1 MVATS
6 AEVKRARAS
15 TNQPIFSTSPVLTAI
30 TSPAATRRVRTE
42 PSSTVLRAS
51 SSCTRA
57 AAVIQLVTAVRC
69 SMVSPRAVST
79 PRASISPPAVASRRP
94 EWSIT
99 AWTAKPTTA
108 GNEPTAAMWS
118 VPHKAVAIWLRIW
131 RFSSQSRKR
140 KPERVSGTPGS
151 A

>member
-1 MVATS
+1 MATS
-6 AEVKRARAS
+6 AEVKRASAS
-15 TNQPIFSTSPVLTAI
+15 TNQPIFSTSPVLTAT
-30 TSPAATRRVRTE
+30 TSPAATRRVSTE

-57 AAVIQLVTAVRC
+57 AALIQLVTAIRC
-69 SMVSPRAVST
+69 SIVSPSAVSR
-79 PRASISPPAVASRRP
+79 PRASIRAPAAASRLP
-94 EWSIT
+94 EWSTT
-99 AWTAKPTTA
+99 AWTAMPTVA
-108 GNEPTAAMWS
+108 GNDATAAMWS
-118 VPHKAVAIWLRIW
+118 VPHRAAVICPRIW